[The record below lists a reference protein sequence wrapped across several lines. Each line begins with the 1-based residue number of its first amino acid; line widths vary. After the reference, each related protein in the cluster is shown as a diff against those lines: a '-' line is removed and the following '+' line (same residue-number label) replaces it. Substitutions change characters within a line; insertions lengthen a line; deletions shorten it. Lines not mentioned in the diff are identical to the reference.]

1 MRWKWS
7 LTLILLLPFSGLA
20 FGQSADDTGAP
31 PLGDVAKKNKDAST
45 ATPKSK
51 PKRVFSDDDMS
62 VRSNPIPVIALQ
74 GPDNTD
80 NILNTIHDF
89 KKVHDPA
96 ETERVVHEWFDEQS
110 EVLSDAIDANVRL
123 AQHNQLKMEAAQ
135 DGYAYAN
142 TTNYDASDY
151 NRLRQHQLSEQW
163 AQRSDARTARDNFQ
177 VITRIQQTFF
187 RVRCDAILNR
197 GKMPYDWFR
206 IRNANGVGSY

>member
-135 DGYAYAN
+135 DG
-142 TTNYDASDY
+142 
-151 NRLRQHQLSEQW
+151 LR
-163 AQRSDARTARDNFQ
+163 
-177 VITRIQQTFF
+177 
-187 RVRCDAILNR
+187 
-197 GKMPYDWFR
+197 
-206 IRNANGVGSY
+206 